1 MSDNLNDVLSG
12 RAFKT
17 VEPQRSDDG
26 EQQAEKLNLQIG
38 DQFVG
43 TLTEVF
49 EFASKY
55 KKGVQVKGYNLAALN
70 GDPKVLIQKGN
81 LAWHMG
87 PVKVGQLVRITRFD
101 DDDIKSAE
109 GADMKSSS
117 WGVEVAE

>member
-17 VEPQRSDDG
+17 VEPARNNDD
-26 EQQAEKLNLQIG
+26 EAQADKLDLQVG

-49 EFASKY
+49 EFDSKF
-55 KKGVQVKGYNLAALN
+55 KPGTKVKGFNLTALN

-87 PVKVGQLVRITRFD
+87 PVKPGQLVRITRFE
-101 DDDIKSAE
+101 DDDIKLAT
-109 GADMKSSS
+109 GAAAKSSS